1 MVGGRG
7 WGGECGCAGGACVR
21 DDYSNYRL
29 FDDEAVVQ
37 PMNQLFSVHYSNTIV
52 LHCAVLMAFL
62 LCLQIPMIL
71 LQTRMDK
78 GCDLPS
84 YCASSSE
91 IFLAVELINGE

>member
-37 PMNQLFSVHYSNTIV
+37 HMNQLFSVHYSNTIV
-52 LHCAVLMAFL
+52 LHCAVLMALL
-62 LCLQIPMIL
+62 LCLKSNDIAAN
-71 LQTRMDK
+71 K
-78 GCDLPS
+78 
-84 YCASSSE
+84 
-91 IFLAVELINGE
+91 NGQGMWSAFI